1 MAYTN
6 GDDKKQI
13 PAAARLRELLADQ
26 SKIITC
32 PGVYD
37 GLTARIALNAGHEC
51 LYMTGAGTTMSRLGL
66 PDLGIATLNDM
77 HANAAMIASLDR
89 RVPLIADADT
99 GYGGPIMVGRT
110 VAMYM
115 QAGVAGLHIEDQ
127 VQTKRCGHLAG
138 KELVEL
144 DVYLSRIKAA
154 AMSRDRELGD
164 IVIIA
169 RTDALQ
175 SLGYEEAIKRLKMAV
190 KAGADVAFLEGIA
203 TVEQAKQACQ
213 DLAPT
218 PLLLNMV
225 QGGLTPNLTAQE
237 AQDLGFRIIIFP
249 GLALS
254 QVLVAVTGAMDE
266 LKRTGTVKKDSSKL
280 AKSLSPRALFEVCGL
295 NECMA
300 FDKEAG
306 GVAFA
311 HDV

>member
-6 GDDKKQI
+6 GNTKNQI
-13 PAAARLRELLADQ
+13 PAATRFRELLADK

-37 GLTARIALNAGHEC
+37 GLTARIALNAGHSC
-51 LYMTGAGTTMSRLGL
+51 LYMTGAGTSVSRLGL
-66 PDLGIATLNDM
+66 PDLGMVSLTEM

-89 RVPLIADADT
+89 SVPLIADADT
-99 GYGGPIMVGRT
+99 GYGGPLMVGRT

-138 KELVEL
+138 KELVGT

-154 AMSRDRELGD
+154 AMSRDREMGD

-175 SLGYEEAIKRLKMAV
+175 SLGYDEAVARLKMAV
-190 KAGADVAFLEGIA
+190 KAGADVAFLEGVA
-203 TVEQAKQACQ
+203 SVEQGRQACR

-218 PLLLNMV
+218 PVLLNMV
-225 QGGLTPNLTAQE
+225 QGGLTPNLTASE
-237 AQDLGFRIIIFP
+237 AHDLGFRIVIFP

-254 QVLVAVTGAMDE
+254 AVLVAVTGAMEE
-266 LKRTGTVKKDSSKL
+266 LRRTGTVVKDGGPV
-280 AKSLSPRALFEVCGL
+280 ARSLSPKALFEVCGL
-295 NECMA
+295 DECMA
-300 FDKEAG
+300 FDREAG

-311 HDV
+311 KGV